1 MESLVMEFKISQY
14 EELTKLNENDKSK
27 IYLVKNKKD
36 NKIYIKKV
44 LTNYNIKIYE
54 ILRGMDLKNIPKI
67 YDIFVND
74 DNLII
79 IEEYINGNTLKDI
92 LDTSGLLKE
101 DVVIDYIISLCDT
114 LNELH
119 KLNPPIIHRDIKPS
133 NIILS
138 NDNVVKLIDFDV
150 SREFKENRSEDTV
163 IQGTEEYAPPEQ
175 FGFIQTDGRS
185 DIYSTGILMNVLTTK
200 EYPKNKM
207 NDGYLK
213 NIIKKCTQFSPKDR
227 YQSILDLKE
236 DLRVLKSKVNTN
248 MPLDEIKRKEDKII
262 NVVKRNNINKLKE
275 ITKDLII
282 KKDLKEE
289 DKVKEQITIKSFYK
303 VVPGFRTNKVWK
315 IILASLVYLFL
326 LFGLFSGTGSE
337 GVKMPF
343 IENLAI
349 VVLSLL
355 LIFLYSNFL
364 EVKEKFPLLKSNNRL
379 KNLLGYFLYTII
391 IIIMSGLLLELSKI

>member
-133 NIILS
+133 NIIVS

-236 DLRVLKSKVNTN
+236 DLRVLKCKVNTN

-275 ITKDLII
+275 IT
-282 KKDLKEE
+282 KDLKEE

>member
-133 NIILS
+133 NIIVS

-236 DLRVLKSKVNTN
+236 DLRVLKCKVNTN

>member
-133 NIILS
+133 NIIVS

-236 DLRVLKSKVNTN
+236 DLRVLKCKVNTN

-275 ITKDLII
+275 ITKDL
-282 KKDLKEE
+282 
-289 DKVKEQITIKSFYK
+289 
-303 VVPGFRTNKVWK
+303 
-315 IILASLVYLFL
+315 
-326 LFGLFSGTGSE
+326 
-337 GVKMPF
+337 
-343 IENLAI
+343 
-349 VVLSLL
+349 
-355 LIFLYSNFL
+355 
-364 EVKEKFPLLKSNNRL
+364 
-379 KNLLGYFLYTII
+379 
-391 IIIMSGLLLELSKI
+391 